1 MPQGTNTTSDI
12 VQALSAFYSRSLL
25 ERALPFLPHALFGQ
39 TRDLPTNQGT
49 VMKFR
54 RYGALPLST
63 TALTEGVTPQ
73 GRKLSYTD
81 ILVTIEQYGDFV
93 EISDKLLMTTLDP
106 ILTETAQLLGEQ
118 AGQSIDA
125 IVRDIIL
132 AGTNVQYANGQANRG
147 AITTS
152 DKLDAAEIKLAV
164 RTLKRNKASR
174 ITRMVMP
181 DVGFNTTPIKP
192 SYVSIIHVDTTY
204 DIEDDSAFVSVE
216 KYANKADLLPN
227 EVGKIKDVRFIEST
241 EAKKYTGEGNGGIN
255 VYGTLVM
262 GRDYY
267 GISRIRGHA
276 LENIIKGLGTAGTA
290 DPLNQRATSG
300 WKATLAAVRLN
311 EDYAVRIEHYAT
323 A

>member
-1 MPQGTNTTSDI
+1 MPNNMNTTSDI
-12 VQALSAFYSRSLL
+12 TQALSAFYSRSLL

-39 TRDLPTNQGT
+39 TRDLPTNSGT

-54 RYGALPLST
+54 RYGALAINT

-73 GRKLSYTD
+73 GKKLSYTD
-81 ILVTIEQYGDFV
+81 ILATIEQYGDYV
-93 EISDKLLMTTLDP
+93 EISDKLLMTTFDP
-106 ILTETAQLLGEQ
+106 ILTETAQILGEQ

-125 IVRDIIL
+125 IVRDVIL
-132 AGTNVQYANGQANRG
+132 AGTNVQYADAAANR
-147 AITTS
+147 AALTAS
-152 DKLDAAEIKLAV
+152 NKLDAAEVRLAV

-181 DVGFNTTPIKP
+181 DVGFNTSPIKP
-192 SYVSIIHVDTTY
+192 SFIGLIHVDTTY
-204 DIEDDSAFVSVE
+204 DIEQDSAFVSIE
-216 KYANKADLLPN
+216 KYANKAEVLPG
-227 EVGKIKDVRFIEST
+227 EVGKIGDVRFIEST
-241 EAKKYTGEGNGGIN
+241 EAKVYEGAGSGGVD
-255 VYGTLVM
+255 VYGTLIM
-262 GRDYY
+262 GRYYY

-276 LENIIKGLGTAGTA
+276 LENIVKGLGSAGTA

-311 EDYAVRIEHYAT
+311 EDYAVRIEHGAT